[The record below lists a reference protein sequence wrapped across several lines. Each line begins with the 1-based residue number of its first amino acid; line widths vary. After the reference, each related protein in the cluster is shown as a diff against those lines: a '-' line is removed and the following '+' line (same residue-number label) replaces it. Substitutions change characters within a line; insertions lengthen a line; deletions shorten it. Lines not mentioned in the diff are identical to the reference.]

1 MTIEQILGL
10 KALDKAVSSFGR
22 EDRFPGTV
30 EKRIRHRRM
39 RNKMARKSKQ
49 INRRNE

>member
-22 EDRFPGTV
+22 EDRFLLE
-30 EKRIRHRRM
+30 EKIDFLVL
-39 RNKMARKSKQ
+39 SKK
-49 INRRNE
+49 ELDTDE